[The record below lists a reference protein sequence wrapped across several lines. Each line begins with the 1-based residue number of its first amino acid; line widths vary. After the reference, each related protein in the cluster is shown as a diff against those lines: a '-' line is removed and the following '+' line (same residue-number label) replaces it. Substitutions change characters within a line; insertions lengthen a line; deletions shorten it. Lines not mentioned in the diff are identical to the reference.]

1 LEPTT
6 NSTPT
11 TLFRLFNLCPVTWQK
26 FIHDLFSQKVKSPA
40 HPGGEVHELIVRD
53 AQYTAAYKTWLS
65 GEDRQEWNDRLRCA
79 FNMHR
84 ASVDSQDDCI
94 DFLEF
99 RATSGF
105 VMHLQNEEIPALE
118 ASFIMDHLRDLT
130 LKSGYRMSV
139 SDRRTKGSLVIE
151 KHYLKPPIHRGGCQP
166 INQLYGNITI
176 ELTIK
181 QGNPCS
187 LKFIATHYQDR
198 SYLPPLDISE
208 LLEAI
213 IR

>member
-1 LEPTT
+1 
-6 NSTPT
+6 
-11 TLFRLFNLCPVTWQK
+11 VTWQK
-26 FIHDLFSQKVKSPA
+26 FIRDLFSQNVKTPA
-40 HPGGEVHELIVRD
+40 PAVGEVHELIVRD
-53 AQYTAAYKTWLS
+53 ARYEKAYAAWLD
-65 GEDRQEWNDRLRCA
+65 GEGRQEWNERLRCA
-79 FNMHR
+79 FNLHR

-105 VMHLQNEEIPALE
+105 VMHLQNEEIPAIE

-151 KHYLKPPIHRGGCQP
+151 KHYLKPPIHRGRCQP

-198 SYLPPLDISE
+198 SYLPPLDISA
-208 LLEAI
+208 LLEEI